1 MSESE
6 HIAQHIAP
14 RAPEDTPLLGGSD
27 DLVKRLDVRTAPE
40 REGLP
45 RSYRMRADAHY
56 VEQLG
61 APTQPVIRLLEP
73 AKIECKELPPPDGLE
88 ALTKSI
94 AAHGVLQP
102 LLVRR
107 HGIRH
112 TLIAGRKRLAACI
125 ASGVSMVPC
134 LVHDVDAAGAVAIA
148 AADNLRIDASE
159 GEAEVGR
166 STSRLALQALASDLA
181 TIRTSLSLLKTTS
194 RVSLQQQVGADL
206 IETQAARAAWL
217 AGCMLGPLDEGR
229 PVPLGAI
236 IQRVADTFAGYAR
249 LAGVELDCSVSPP
262 AAVWKL
268 PEDAMTSVINGAL
281 FTTLACLEGVA
292 APRVELNAE
301 AVHTRTLKIE
311 VVQRAVR
318 LARKVEVN
326 TADQESLTPEDLV
339 PTLALRMA
347 QTIAA
352 VYGGKAEFSPLP
364 GFGSVM
370 RITFFSP
377 HPMA

>member
-6 HIAQHIAP
+6 HIAP
-14 RAPEDTPLLGGSD
+14 RDPDETPPLGGTD
-27 DLVKRLDVRTAPE
+27 DVVKRLEVRPPPE

-61 APTQPVIRLLEP
+61 APSQPVIRLLEP
-73 AKIECKELPPPDGLE
+73 AKIECRDLPPPDGLE

-94 AAHGVLQP
+94 AAHGVIQP
-102 LLVRR
+102 LIVRR

-125 ASGVSMVPC
+125 AAGLGMVPC
-134 LVHDVDAAGAVAIA
+134 LVHDVDATGAVAITA
-148 AADNLRIDASE
+148 AANLRIDVPDGP
-159 GEAEVGR
+159 GEVDR
-166 STSRLALQALASDLA
+166 NTSRLALQALASDLA
-181 TIRTSLSLLKTTS
+181 TIRTSMSLLKTTS

-206 IETQAARAAWL
+206 IETQAARASWL
-217 AGCMLGPLDEGR
+217 ADCMLSASDDGR
-229 PVPLGAI
+229 LVPLGAI
-236 IQRVADTFAGYAR
+236 IQRVADGFAAYAR
-249 LAGVELDCSVSPP
+249 LTGVELDCSVTPP

-268 PEDAMTSVINGAL
+268 PEDAMTAVINGAL
-281 FTTLACLEGVA
+281 FTTLACLEGVT
-292 APRVELNAE
+292 APRIEVNAE
-301 AVHTRTLKIE
+301 AVHTRSLKIE

-318 LARKVEVN
+318 LPRKLELS
-326 TADQESLTPEDLV
+326 TSDPESLRPEDLV
-339 PTLALRMA
+339 PTVALRMA
-347 QTIAA
+347 QTMAA
-352 VYGGKAEFSPLP
+352 VYGGNAEFSPLP

-377 HPMA
+377 QPMA